1 VYRDV
6 RDCPCFDYNLKRH
19 AEVKGH
25 LEAFLKRAKYER
37 RQRSLE
43 LGKLTAQGLGFCV
56 EDLG

>member
-1 VYRDV
+1 MYLDV

-43 LGKLTAQGLGFCV
+43 LGKLAAQGLGFRV
-56 EDLG
+56 